1 MRNILVDSNHFIYSD
16 RPMLRLSKDFSGD
29 FRGSDHH
36 RSIFDILGSTEIL
49 KDVAQ
54 MRSFIITRYA
64 FYVHRNI
71 VVFPLTIF
79 AAGRQTKL
87 SLHTAELKETVNKLK
102 NYIAQQCFYGRFM
115 SSATMQLMYNS
126 NVFHYRFVLYNS
138 RS

>member
-1 MRNILVDSNHFIYSD
+1 MDSNHFIYSD

-102 NYIAQQCFYGRFM
+102 KLHCTTMLLRPIYVVGNN
-115 SSATMQLMYNS
+115 ATY
-126 NVFHYRFVLYNS
+126 V
-138 RS
+138 